1 MIENHLKTVLLLG
14 LLTGLLVGIG
24 SFWGYTGLII
34 GLVFAVLINFGSYFF
49 SDKIV
54 LAMYR
59 AKEANEKDYPGLF
72 RSVRDVI
79 HLAGMPMPKVYVM
92 NSANPNAFATGRNP
106 NHSAVAF
113 TTGILDLLDKE
124 ELKGVIAHEISH
136 IKNRDILISTIAATM
151 AGVISYIAM
160 VARWSAIF
168 GGFGGRDGDNNMVGF
183 LVIAIITPIMAM
195 LIQLAI
201 SRSRE
206 YLADASAAK
215 ILHNPHGLIGAL
227 KKLDHG
233 VKRNPL
239 KRAST
244 AGASLFIV
252 NPFSMKGVM
261 AMLSTH
267 PPIED
272 RIKKLKDLA

>member
-24 SFWGYTGLII
+24 SFWGYNGLII
-34 GLVFAVLINFGSYFF
+34 GLVFAVVINFGSYFF

-59 AKEANEKDYPGLF
+59 AKEAKENDHLGLY
-72 RSVRDVI
+72 RVVREVV
-79 HLAGMPMPKVYVM
+79 HLAKIPMPKVYVI

-106 NHSAVAF
+106 NHSVVAV
-113 TTGILDLLDKE
+113 TTGLMELLERD
-124 ELKGVIAHEISH
+124 ELKGVIAHEVSH
-136 IKNRDILISTIAATM
+136 IKNRDILVSTIAATM

-168 GGFGGRDGDNNMVGF
+168 GFGGGRDGDDGIIGF
-183 LVIAIITPIMAM
+183 LAIAIITPIMAM

-227 KKLDHG
+227 KKLDEG
-233 VKRNPL
+233 VKKHPL
-239 KRAST
+239 KFGSE

-252 NPFSMKGVM
+252 NPFSMKGM
-261 AMLSTH
+261 LSMLSTH
-267 PPIED
+267 PATED
-272 RIKKLKDLA
+272 RIKKLKNLA